1 MGERIERLLEQIIL
15 EENSL
20 NVNGSLPGTILDRA
34 SVTLSQSFACPIGS
48 VVRGSACVPCPSG
61 THYSAETMTCEKC
74 PFGTYST
81 EEAQVACNVCPEV
94 QGRVGVTQTEG
105 STRMSDCKEQCTPGH
120 YYDEIT
126 SLCLPCGIGK
136 FQPES
141 GKFACYMCGVGMTTR
156 IKDAM
161 SREEC
166 RPECPDGK
174 ELDLVGECQPC
185 AAGTYRKKGV
195 HLGCQRCRQGFTTRG
210 QGSVSYS
217 DCSLPICAA
226 GQYLN
231 ATVNA
236 CTECNP
242 GFYQPEEQQTECRPC
257 PPNTSTKKEGAT
269 EKSDCTNRCKVG
281 EGELELCDRNAICL
295 FHPSNNTHQCE
306 CKPGYFGS
314 GETGDCTDTCEGRCQ
329 NEGACVK
336 DKYGVAYCQCA
347 GSFTGED
354 CEEKSE
360 FAYIAGGI
368 AGAVIFVIVLV
379 LLIWMICVRAT
390 RPRKQEKAMLGPG
403 AGTAHAN
410 GVNFYYGGHA
420 APYAESI
427 APSHHSTYAHYYD
440 DEEDGWDMP
449 NFYNEGYMKQGL
461 AGGEKGHSLGRSQ
474 GSLYGNKE
482 ELYDRLKR
490 HAYQPGQ
497 GKKDKSS
504 ANETTSDSDDA
515 RQ

>member
-1 MGERIERLLEQIIL
+1 ME
-15 EENSL
+15 
-20 NVNGSLPGTILDRA
+20 
-34 SVTLSQSFACPIGS
+34 
-48 VVRGSACVPCPSG
+48 
-61 THYSAETMTCEKC
+61 
-74 PFGTYST
+74 
-81 EEAQVACNVCPEV
+81 ACNVCPEV

-136 FQPES
+136 FQPDS
-141 GKFACYMCGVGMTTR
+141 GKFSCYMCGVGMTTR

-174 ELDLVGECQPC
+174 ELDLAGECQPC

-257 PPNTSTKKEGAT
+257 PPNTSTKRAGAVSKD
-269 EKSDCTNRCKVG
+269 ECTNRCRVG

-354 CEEKSE
+354 CESKSE

-368 AGAVIFVIVLV
+368 TGAVIFVILLV

-390 RPRKQEKAMLGPG
+390 RVKKPEKHGLGPG
-403 AGTAHAN
+403 AESAHGAN
-410 GVNFYYGGHA
+410 GVNFYYGA
-420 APYAESI
+420 PAPYAESI

-461 AGGEKGHSLGRSQ
+461 AGAEKGHSLGRSQ